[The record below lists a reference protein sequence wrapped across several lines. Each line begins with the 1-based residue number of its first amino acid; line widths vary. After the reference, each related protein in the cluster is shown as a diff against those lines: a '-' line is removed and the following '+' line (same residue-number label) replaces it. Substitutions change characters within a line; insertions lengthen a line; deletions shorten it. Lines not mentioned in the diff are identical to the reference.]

1 MSLFIEKSML
11 ASRFLSCLM
20 AISISVLIVSS
31 LSLVQFAD
39 NSFIPS
45 SVYRL
50 ILANPNSSLYSTS
63 CVESKTPFLPLET
76 SFEKNAK
83 SHNTTSY
90 QASSSIS
97 NSSGCDTKQA
107 LLRVYMYDLPPEFHF
122 GLLGWKGNG
131 KEMWPNVDMQGQV
144 PSYPGGLNLQH
155 SIEYWLTL
163 DLLSSNITRPC
174 TAIRVQ
180 NSSEADVIFV
190 PFFSSLSYNRHSR
203 PPGKGKVSLNRIL
216 QDRVVEFL
224 RSRHEWKI
232 SGGVDHV
239 IVAHHPNSM
248 LVARKKLSSAMFVLA
263 DFGRYRKKIAN
274 IEKDVIAPYK
284 HIVKTLDAN
293 NSPSFGQRHILVYFQ
308 GEIYRKNGGTIRQ
321 ELYHLLK
328 DEKDVHFSFGSI
340 KSNGV
345 REAGRGMMSSKFCLY
360 IAGDTPSSNRLFDAI
375 SSHCIPVIISDDIE
389 LPFEDILDYS
399 KFCIFIPSSYAVR
412 KGYLLNFLRG
422 IKEDQWI
429 KMWKRLKEFTKHFEY
444 QYPSQPNDSV
454 DMIWQVIAR
463 KLSYI
468 QLKAHRHNRYR
479 TS

>member
-1 MSLFIEKSML
+1 MPLFIEMSML
-11 ASRFLSCLM
+11 ASRFLSCLI
-20 AISISVLIVSS
+20 AIWILVLIVSS

-39 NSFIPS
+39 NSFIPR

-50 ILANPNSSLYSTS
+50 VLVNTNSSLYSTS
-63 CVESKTPFLPLET
+63 CVESKTPFLRLEI
-76 SFEKNAK
+76 SSEENAK
-83 SHNTTSY
+83 SHINTTSY

-97 NSSGCDTKQA
+97 YSSGCDTKQA
-107 LLRVYMYDLPPEFHF
+107 LLRVYMYDLSPEFHF

-131 KEMWPNVDMQGQV
+131 KETWPNVDMQGKV

-203 PPGKGKVSLNRIL
+203 PPGKGKGKVSLNRIL

-224 RSRHEWKI
+224 RSRHEWKLN
-232 SGGVDHV
+232 GGVDHV

-248 LVARKKLSSAMFVLA
+248 LVARKKLSYAMFVLA
-263 DFGRYRKKIAN
+263 DFGRYRTKIAN
-274 IEKDVIAPYK
+274 IEKDVIAPCK

-293 NSPSFGQRHILVYFQ
+293 NSPSFGQRDILVYFQ
-308 GEIYRKNGGTIRQ
+308 GAIYRKNGGAIRQ

-328 DEKDVHFSFGSI
+328 DEKDVHFNFGSI

-345 REAGRGMMSSKFCLY
+345 RDR
-360 IAGDTPSSNRLFDAI
+360 RLD
-375 SSHCIPVIISDDIE
+375 E
-389 LPFEDILDYS
+389 E
-399 KFCIFIPSSYAVR
+399 
-412 KGYLLNFLRG
+412 
-422 IKEDQWI
+422 
-429 KMWKRLKEFTKHFEY
+429 
-444 QYPSQPNDSV
+444 
-454 DMIWQVIAR
+454 
-463 KLSYI
+463 
-468 QLKAHRHNRYR
+468 
-479 TS
+479 